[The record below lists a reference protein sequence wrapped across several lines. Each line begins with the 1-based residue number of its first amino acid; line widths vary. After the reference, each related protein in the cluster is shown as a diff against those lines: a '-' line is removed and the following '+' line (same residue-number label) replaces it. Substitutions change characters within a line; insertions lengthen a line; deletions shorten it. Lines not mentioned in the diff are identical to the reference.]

1 MLNCNWHVAGGQCG
15 HVCEEFRMWMSEQTT
30 VHSYL
35 PRAYNS
41 LSNTVFVTYQRY
53 LSPTICICYILAMSS
68 VLGIDISKNTY
79 SLRSICF
86 IIIFFDM
93 VSICSTDW
101 PQVPASVF
109 GYWHDHVYHTQAKLN
124 FNHHHWLLPD
134 CKVHTLF
141 IIPCNQN
148 NPLCFFDVRYLFT
161 AATTVTKTMRE
172 E

>member
-1 MLNCNWHVAGGQCG
+1 
-15 HVCEEFRMWMSEQTT
+15 MWMSEQTT

-86 IIIFFDM
+86 IIIFLTWSQYVAQTGLKF
-93 VSICSTDW
+93 
-101 PQVPASVF
+101 
-109 GYWHDHVYHTQAKLN
+109 
-124 FNHHHWLLPD
+124 LL
-134 CKVHTLF
+134 L
-141 IIPCNQN
+141 
-148 NPLCFFDVRYLFT
+148 YS
-161 AATTVTKTMRE
+161 ATGMTMYITPKQS
-172 E
+172 